1 MVIRK
6 SNHTQRIQWPMNKY
20 YPFQA
25 VTTKYTFCYMYL
37 PMQLL
42 YFCPLKSGIR
52 DTYYRVQKA
61 NPTFNGVVQPDWIPF
76 LWILLRN
83 TRGRIHSLHRSW
95 SPSFLFSSRAIEL
108 SDLLHVPFCAQI
120 PPGLVLW
127 QICIIS
133 PEDCLKVGYFLQQ
146 FLKTEMCVFFWCFC
160 VILNRSC

>member
-76 LWILLRN
+76 LWILGFIPSTAPDRQVSYFPVERLSSVTCCMCLFAPKFLR
-83 TRGRIHSLHRSW
+83 
-95 SPSFLFSSRAIEL
+95 
-108 SDLLHVPFCAQI
+108 V
-120 PPGLVLW
+120 
-127 QICIIS
+127 
-133 PEDCLKVGYFLQQ
+133 
-146 FLKTEMCVFFWCFC
+146 
-160 VILNRSC
+160 